1 MGHGDNSSLV
11 LLKVG
16 LKPLDT
22 LGIEVVGRLIKE
34 KHIRLTKEKT
44 AKGNTTALTS
54 TECRNLRI

>member
-1 MGHGDNSSLV
+1 MCHGDNSSLV
-11 LLKVG
+11 LLKMG

-44 AKGNTTALTS
+44 AKGDTTALT
-54 TECRNLRI
+54 TAEGRNLSI